1 MSNSTINTYAT
12 LITIADLTVGSHRK
26 SVYIIICGIKFET
39 KSAGKVNKLH
49 GSHVAQIG
57 QNMEPTMDLP
67 GDHRIWRN
75 KVILGCFHWLIRSLG
90 RLSLA
95 SRTHVSIYSL
105 GGGKPRSKKVVRART
120 LRKMI
125 KKRNTLW
132 IFCKIVFF
140 ARLAYWRIL
149 VVLAY

>member
-57 QNMEPTMDLP
+57 QNMDQLWTSREITGYDA
-67 GDHRIWRN
+67 I
-75 KVILGCFHWLIRSLG
+75 

-95 SRTHVSIYSL
+95 
-105 GGGKPRSKKVVRART
+105 
-120 LRKMI
+120 
-125 KKRNTLW
+125 
-132 IFCKIVFF
+132 VFIGSYD
-140 ARLAYWRIL
+140 L
-149 VVLAY
+149 